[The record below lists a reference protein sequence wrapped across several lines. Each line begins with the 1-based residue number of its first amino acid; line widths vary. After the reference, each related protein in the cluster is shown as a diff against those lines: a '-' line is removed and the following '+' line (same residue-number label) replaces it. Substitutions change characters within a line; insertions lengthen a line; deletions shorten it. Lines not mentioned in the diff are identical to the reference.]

1 VEATLRDEGWLGC
14 VWVNERTGAEVTVR
28 DVGVGIGSSLFF
40 KKEKIGT
47 GFNKRDDRVHNKE
60 DEEGAD
66 EENED
71 TDIQNATVV

>member
-1 VEATLRDEGWLGC
+1 LEVILRDVGL
-14 VWVNERTGAEVTVR
+14 R

-47 GFNKRDDRVHNKE
+47 VFNKRDDGVHNKE

-66 EENED
+66 EEKED